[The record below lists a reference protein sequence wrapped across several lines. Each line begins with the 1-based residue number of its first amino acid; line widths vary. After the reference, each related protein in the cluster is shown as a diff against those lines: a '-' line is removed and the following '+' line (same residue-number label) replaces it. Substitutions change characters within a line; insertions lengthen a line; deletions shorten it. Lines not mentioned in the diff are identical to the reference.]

1 MPGAAAADRAA
12 PRRQAARPPAG
23 PPPDSLFRPG
33 VRWASSMRE
42 LRRAGPL
49 IRALAERDIRAR
61 YKQAR
66 LGTAWALLKPAMLM
80 LVLAAMFSRAIRA
93 GTGGAPYPLFLY
105 LGLLPWNFFSGSL
118 TGGGQSLTG
127 NLCVI
132 TKVYCPREAFPLA
145 AVVAA
150 GFDTALASLVVV
162 VLLAVAGRSPG
173 AAAWWVPALVLAQLP
188 LNAGAALLAAVLTVR
203 ARDLSH
209 ALPAVL
215 QLGFFATPVA
225 YGLRAVPARLRV
237 LYCAV
242 DPLAPVIDGYRRCV
256 LFGQAPDIRLLG
268 VAGISSLAL
277 MTAGYA
283 VFKRLEPGIADVA

>member
-1 MPGAAAADRAA
+1 
-12 PRRQAARPPAG
+12 
-23 PPPDSLFRPG
+23 
-33 VRWASSMRE
+33 MRE

-93 GTGGAPYPLFLY
+93 G
-105 LGLLPWNFFSGSL
+105 